1 MCVGKHPYAH
11 NNVCHPFNSFLRAH
25 VKQPGSSF
33 FRTLSA
39 LLHGHSH
46 LRSLIRSLKR
56 DRAAKDQMLQRC
68 MTLVGSPPPT
78 RAYSTALGACA
89 LLFQRGGRQGRGSGP
104 RFGGGDGGLPPRQQH
119 YPQQGGGYGNRDDYS
134 RNRGGNRGY
143 EGRNQG
149 YENPQ
154 QRYDDH
160 MQRYGN
166 HQHGYSNRR
175 QNYDGRNQ
183 GYGDR
188 RQGFSNRQ
196 ESFGNCQD
204 EGDGRRS
211 ALRRGKE
218 QYLAQDADKLL
229 QMKHEYKKAKG
240 RKERVGILKE
250 ARQLLRRTR
259 IDLSTQDER
268 SVAIVINCAATFSI
282 SATME
287 GLEQAFQWMRHNING
302 ISPQNVA
309 LFANALGLISPP
321 EAKEVMVSEVMP
333 AVQSVM
339 RKMAPVEVVMVLQA
353 LQRLR
358 ITENDKLQDELL
370 SHLEPCVSSMPVQQ
384 LSTLASVLHRH
395 SMQARDNAKWKGIA
409 HETLERALAGVDRM
423 HSREAIVLLCA
434 APFVDASQKHIC
446 QLLARLTETAQFHTD
461 EQVGELMS
469 AILHIRQQIREP
481 SAELAAALEGL
492 HAALMVRLEK
502 VSTFVGPRSA
512 TQIWDYAHA
521 SNMELSSVIQQNMCA
536 SLIGLLTYRFIRF
549 RVMAQVMES
558 LSTQKLPST
567 EILTVIA
574 NFSVG
579 VRPPREVKA
588 APPQESEMP
597 EGEED
602 HEDIRTEAREVL
614 YSRQF
619 GALTALRISLENAF
633 AKNNV
638 SPNDVLAKTLPE
650 HLIKHAAEASPREML
665 KAVAAIASASADCP
679 CRNKVHDAAVRDVV
693 RKALEGNPEKFKCDL
708 SPEFL
713 DWFLRTVSADSN
725 SAEIVAAVQKATA
738 P

>member
-1 MCVGKHPYAH
+1 MP
-11 NNVCHPFNSFLRAH
+11 PFQLLLARTCEASRLIFF
-25 VKQPGSSF
+25 F
-33 FRTLSA
+33 FRTFSA

-46 LRSLIRSLKR
+46 LRSLIRSLER

-68 MTLVGSPPPT
+68 MTLTGAPPPT

-104 RFGGGDGGLPPRQQH
+104 RFGGGDGGLPSRQQH
-119 YPQQGGGYGNRDDYS
+119 YRQQGGGYGNRDDYS

-143 EGRNQG
+143 ERRNQG

-154 QRYDDH
+154 QRYDDR
-160 MQRYGN
+160 MQRYDN

-175 QNYDGRNQ
+175 QNYDGRSQ
-183 GYGDR
+183 GYDDR
-188 RQGFSNRQ
+188 RSGP
-196 ESFGNCQD
+196 
-204 EGDGRRS
+204 
-211 ALRRGKE
+211 RRGKE

-240 RKERVGILKE
+240 RKERVSILKE
-250 ARQLLRRTR
+250 ARRLLRRTR
-259 IDLSTQDER
+259 IDPSTQDER
-268 SVAIVINCAATFSI
+268 SVAIVINCAATFSV

-321 EAKEVMVSEVMP
+321 EAREVMVSEVMP

-339 RKMAPVEVVMVLQA
+339 HKMAPVEVVMVLQA

-358 ITENDKLQDELL
+358 ITENNELQDELL

-395 SMQARDNAKWKGIA
+395 SMQARDNAKWKRIA
-409 HETLERALAGVDRM
+409 HETLERALAGVDGM
-423 HSREAIVLLCA
+423 HSREAIVLLCT

-492 HAALMVRLEK
+492 HAALMARLEK
-502 VSTFVGPRSA
+502 VSAFVGPRSA
-512 TQIWDYAHA
+512 AQIWDYTHA
-521 SNMELSSVIQQNMCA
+521 SNIELSSVIQQNMCA
-536 SLIGLLTYRFIRF
+536 SLIGLVTYRFIRF
-549 RVMAQVMES
+549 RVMAQVVES

-567 EILTVIA
+567 DILTIIA
-574 NFSVG
+574 NYSVG

-602 HEDIRTEAREVL
+602 HEDIRAEAREVL

-638 SPNDVLAKTLPE
+638 SPNDILAKTLPE
-650 HLIKHAAEASPREML
+650 HLLEHAAEASPREML

-693 RKALEGNPEKFKCDL
+693 RKSLEDNPEKFKSDL

-713 DWFLRTVSADSN
+713 DWFFRTVPADSD
-725 SAEIVAAVQKATA
+725 SAEIVTAVQKATA
-738 P
+738 L